1 MTRRT
6 PIGYRPHFPKE
17 GTFMAYY
24 MLQGAYSSE
33 AWAAQLKDPKNRVE
47 AVRPA
52 FEKLGGKIEQSFY
65 TFGEYDILVI
75 AQFPDSV
82 SAAAISIAIA
92 GGGAF
97 KSAKTTPLLSI
108 DEGLQAL
115 KKAGTSGYRPPAG

>member
-1 MTRRT
+1 MS
-6 PIGYRPHFPKE
+6 
-17 GTFMAYY
+17 YY
-24 MLQGAYSSE
+24 MLQGAYTSQ

-52 FEKLGGKIEQSFY
+52 FEKLGGKIEQSFF
-65 TFGEYDILVI
+65 TFGDYDILVI

>member
-1 MTRRT
+1 
-6 PIGYRPHFPKE
+6 
-17 GTFMAYY
+17 MAYY
-24 MLQGAYSSE
+24 MLLGAYTSE
-33 AWAAQLKDPKNRVE
+33 AWAAQLKDPKNRVD

-52 FEKLGGKIEQSFY
+52 FEKLGGKIEQAFF

-97 KSAKTTPLLSI
+97 KSAKTIPLLSI
-108 DEGLQAL
+108 DDGLQAL
-115 KKAGTSGYRPPAG
+115 KKASTSGYRPPAG